1 MAAPIAHHDD
11 ALAAVLDDAL
21 HIAEES
27 RPLLHRPM
35 KVGVHG
41 QERDAHSFAF
51 LAVSITLLSVLAVG
65 DDDLPL
71 QLLRGRSQIGSPAHD
86 QPRSQLRHWFAELDI
101 AFDWMTF
108 CFFAGWT
115 ASSSESSEPSLSSAG
130 AAALD
135 DALDLLGG
143 AAALDDSLGLVGGAA
158 AIDGALAVA
167 AGGAVATLG
176 ALDPSGVALAALAVA
191 GAGATLAALKAFGI
205 ALTALDANGG
215 GAALAAL
222 ASSLSAGCDG
232 GEGAAWACVEGASAA
247 CEGIPGIIMPGTTMP
262 GIIVPPCCICMF
274 IIMHC
279 IAIID
284 VIAWA
289 AFAT

>member
-1 MAAPIAHHDD
+1 MMFGSGDTATFTNIH
-11 ALAAVLDDAL
+11 V
-21 HIAEES
+21 
-27 RPLLHRPM
+27 
-35 KVGVHG
+35 
-41 QERDAHSFAF
+41 SF
-51 LAVSITLLSVLAVG
+51 SMIDG
-65 DDDLPL
+65 I
-71 QLLRGRSQIGSPAHD
+71 RSNSGHP
-86 QPRSQLRHWFAELDI
+86 FFFTGI

-222 ASSLSAGCDG
+222 ASSLGAGCDG
-232 GEGAAWACVEGASAA
+232 GEGAAWACVEGAAAA
-247 CEGIPGIIMPGTTMP
+247 CEGIPGIIMPGTIMT
-262 GIIVPPCCICMF
+262 GIIVPPCCICVFTSSCTASPSLMSQPGQHSPLDW
-274 IIMHC
+274 ML
-279 IAIID
+279 APNQQL
-284 VIAWA
+284 
-289 AFAT
+289 